1 MTIPESIV
9 LLAKEYGYIQNIKE
23 AILSLKN
30 ASLYLTDEL
39 IQSVLE
45 KEWAMVNIFDC
56 KIDNLVY
63 ELYGLTEEEID
74 IVEESLKS
82 SQCFK
87 IKWKGQENTFWD
99 SIR

>member
-45 KEWAMVNIFDC
+45 KE
-56 KIDNLVY
+56 
-63 ELYGLTEEEID
+63 
-74 IVEESLKS
+74 
-82 SQCFK
+82 
-87 IKWKGQENTFWD
+87 
-99 SIR
+99 